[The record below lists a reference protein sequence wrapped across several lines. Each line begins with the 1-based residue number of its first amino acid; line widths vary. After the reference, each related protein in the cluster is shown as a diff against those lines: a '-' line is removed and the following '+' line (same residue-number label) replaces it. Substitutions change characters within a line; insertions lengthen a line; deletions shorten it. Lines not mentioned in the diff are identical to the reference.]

1 MLEKTLKSPL
11 DCKEIQPVHSEGPE
25 LRAVRAVGP
34 PCPLPFHLDQGAHH
48 CGRGKQASLSGPST
62 QPLTSHPL
70 PAPPRHWLF
79 LGRLQGEFSLGA
91 EPGEGAQPRGKAGD
105 RAQPGAKPGDGAQPG
120 PKPGDGAQP
129 EGKARRQ
136 GSARGQSWER
146 GLSSGVVPYGSLYS
160 VAPGDICPST
170 AVKDPRPQP
179 ASPCLFKNTTAS
191 PSTLP
196 HLPSFYRETEAQR
209 CTQLVSSQ
217 TALCFG
223 RLERCM

>member
-1 MLEKTLKSPL
+1 MVLSKFSSW
-11 DCKEIQPVHSEGPE
+11 VPE

-79 LGRLQGEFSLGA
+79 LGRLRGEFSLGA

-146 GLSSGVVPYGSLYS
+146 GLSSGAKPGDGAQPGGSLHRRGHGVS
-160 VAPGDICPST
+160 LGIMHPQT
-170 AVKDPRPQP
+170 ASGDPRGLWQI
-179 ASPCLFKNTTAS
+179 
-191 PSTLP
+191 
-196 HLPSFYRETEAQR
+196 
-209 CTQLVSSQ
+209 SSY
-217 TALCFG
+217 TDTHTNHTVLTH
-223 RLERCM
+223 